1 MRTRLLRALSLFPVV
16 LLLIVAGW
24 QAIRI
29 ETHNQSPW
37 IGGGFSMFSFVDN
50 AIDRAIMVT
59 ETDDPTV
66 SISVPADL
74 AREAERMAAAPTDAR
89 ATRFAR
95 ELATRRG
102 VAVTV
107 EVWRPVWDADDLVV
121 TAELLASG
129 DHRP

>member
-1 MRTRLLRALSLFPVV
+1 MRTRLVRTLSLLPIG
-16 LLLIVAGW
+16 LLLVVAGW

-50 AIDRAIMVT
+50 AIDRAVVAT

-66 SISVPADL
+66 TVPVPADL
-74 AREAERMAAAPTDAR
+74 TREAERLAAAPTDAR
-89 ATRFAR
+89 AAQFAR
-95 ELATRRG
+95 ELAQRSG

-107 EVWRPVWDADDLVV
+107 EIWRPVWNADDLVV

-129 DHRP
+129 GHRP